1 MTNANITVVKGN
13 IVRQTDCDGVVNSA
27 NPNLRAGSG
36 VCGAIYAAAG
46 PRLEPYSSQ
55 FAPLQISEALATP
68 GFDMACRYIIHT
80 RGPKYYEDADPPGN
94 LEKAMRNTIALADEN
109 GLTRLAVPAISMGVY
124 GYPAE
129 EAIPILVR
137 VASEMAG
144 SLKSLLEIRFVVV
157 SDELLHL
164 FRRSIEQQVTAA
176 DECSPQALMPLRVSR
191 AKESEVRDKLDRF
204 HVLTY
209 AEDGFSPLD
218 IHARRLGL
226 DRELVKSF
234 ASAVNERSSVGSLHP
249 QAPISAVPQ
258 ELVRDRQNIDA
269 LVASIGE
276 FLRVNRETIKARR
289 LAFDFRTPSVPEFTV
304 AALNSAIR
312 TQESG
317 LEEILIL
324 EM

>member
-1 MTNANITVVKGN
+1 MTMANITVVKGN
-13 IVRQTDCDGVVNSA
+13 IVRQADCDGVVNSA

-46 PRLEPYSSQ
+46 ARLEPYSSQ
-55 FAPLQISEALATP
+55 FAPLQIGEALATP
-68 GFDMACRYIIHT
+68 AFDMGCRYIIHT
-80 RGPKYYEDADPPGN
+80 RGPKYYEDVDPPGS

-129 EAIPILVR
+129 EAVPILVR
-137 VASEMAG
+137 VASQMAG
-144 SLKSLLEIRFVVV
+144 ALQNLLEIRFVVM

-164 FRRSIEQQVTAA
+164 FRRSIEQHVTSVDEITPQVTV
-176 DECSPQALMPLRVSR
+176 PLRVSR
-191 AKESEVRDKLDRF
+191 VKESEVRDKLDQF
-204 HVLTY
+204 HILTY

-218 IHARRLGL
+218 IHARRLGI

-234 ASAVNERSSVGSLHP
+234 VSEVNDRSAVGSLHP
-249 QAPISAVPQ
+249 KAPVSAVPR
-258 ELVRDRQNIDA
+258 ELVRDRQDIDA
-269 LVASIGE
+269 LAASIGE

-304 AALNSAIR
+304 AALNSAMR
-312 TQESG
+312 AHGSD
-317 LEEILIL
+317 LEEVLIL

>member
-1 MTNANITVVKGN
+1 MTMVNITAVKGN

-55 FAPLQISEALATP
+55 FAPLQIGEALATP
-68 GFDMACRYIIHT
+68 AFDMGCRYIIHT
-80 RGPKYYEDADPPGN
+80 RGPKYYEDADPSGN
-94 LEKAMRNTIALADEN
+94 LEKAMRNTIALAEEN

-129 EAIPILVR
+129 EAVPILVR
-137 VASEMAG
+137 VASEMGWA
-144 SLKSLLEIRFVVV
+144 LKNLLEIRFVVV

-164 FRRSIEQQVTAA
+164 FLRSIEQQVAVA
-176 DECSPQALMPLRVSR
+176 DESSPQALMPLRVSR
-191 AKESEVRDKLDRF
+191 AKESEVRDKLDQF

-234 ASAVNERSSVGSLHP
+234 ASAVNERSSVGSLYP
-249 QAPISAVPQ
+249 QAPISAVPR
-258 ELVRDRQNIDA
+258 ELVRDRQDVDE
-269 LVASIGE
+269 LTASIGE

-312 TQESG
+312 ALESG

>member
-1 MTNANITVVKGN
+1 
-13 IVRQTDCDGVVNSA
+13 
-27 NPNLRAGSG
+27 
-36 VCGAIYAAAG
+36 
-46 PRLEPYSSQ
+46 
-55 FAPLQISEALATP
+55 
-68 GFDMACRYIIHT
+68 
-80 RGPKYYEDADPPGN
+80 
-94 LEKAMRNTIALADEN
+94 
-109 GLTRLAVPAISMGVY
+109 
-124 GYPAE
+124 
-129 EAIPILVR
+129 
-137 VASEMAG
+137 
-144 SLKSLLEIRFVVV
+144 LLEIRFVVV

-191 AKESEVRDKLDRF
+191 AKESEVRDMLDRF

-249 QAPISAVPQ
+249 QAPISAVPR

-269 LVASIGE
+269 LAASIGE

>member
-1 MTNANITVVKGN
+1 MTMVNITAVKGN

-46 PRLEPYSSQ
+46 HRLEPYSSQ
-55 FAPLQISEALATP
+55 FAPLQIGEALATP
-68 GFDMACRYIIHT
+68 AFDMGCRYIIHT

-137 VASEMAG
+137 VASEMAS
-144 SLKSLLEIRFVVV
+144 SLKNLLEIRFVVV

-176 DECSPQALMPLRVSR
+176 DECSPQPLMPLRVSR
-191 AKESEVRDKLDRF
+191 AKESEVRDKLGQF

-218 IHARRLGL
+218 IHARRLGV

-234 ASAVNERSSVGSLHP
+234 ASAVNKRSSVGSLHP
-249 QAPISAVPQ
+249 QAPISAVPR
-258 ELVRDRQNIDA
+258 ELVRDRQDIDA
-269 LVASIGE
+269 LAASIGE

-312 TQESG
+312 AQESG